1 MHVSGICRRRH
12 AMPSD
17 RPAGQG
23 PPTTEPA
30 KSPKGCAGLVGKS
43 PPCSAG
49 CDQHRLPR
57 GVPHGPWSAR
67 TLVHAGSWKW
77 VFGIALAG
85 LWVMLMVLGSGRLP
99 DFQPGYLF
107 PVQSDTKPGV
117 DPCASLRVDAKLGTP
132 KPANG
137 ELVLVTGGSGFIGSH
152 LVEQLLELGYR
163 VRVFDNLETGNL
175 QFLNLRHPRLQFV
188 LGDILDI
195 EALRRAMVD
204 VRGVFHLGAAS
215 KVLPSLKNPAMGT
228 FNVERNSVGT
238 SRVLEAANET
248 MMVRKVVYAA
258 SSTYYGN
265 QGVPFA
271 ETDPFM
277 PTSPYAASKYMG
289 ELVMLTNDELYKL
302 PTLSLR
308 FFMVYGPRNPAHG
321 AYAIVTGKFIDR
333 LKKGLPLVIEG
344 DGRNFRDFVHVKDVA
359 RALILGYQGD
369 VHGTSINIGSG
380 EKHSVKEVANL
391 VSANQEHVA
400 ARRNDLLG
408 TLADTCRAKKLLNFA
423 VQHDFLFSMQ
433 GMIKEALAGKSDYF
447 APMWEE
453 PAVQDRLE
461 KHIPGWKGLP
471 GHERNAKLRA
481 ALVGSETFFQIL
493 DTL

>member
-1 MHVSGICRRRH
+1 M
-12 AMPSD
+12 
-17 RPAGQG
+17 
-23 PPTTEPA
+23 
-30 KSPKGCAGLVGKS
+30 
-43 PPCSAG
+43 
-49 CDQHRLPR
+49 
-57 GVPHGPWSAR
+57 
-67 TLVHAGSWKW
+67 HAGSWKW

-107 PVQSDTKPGV
+107 PTVPDAKLGV

-175 QFLNLRHPRLQFV
+175 QFLDLRHPRLQFV

-461 KHIPGWKGLP
+461 QHIPGWKGLP

-481 ALVGSETFFQIL
+481 ALAGSETFFQIL
-493 DTL
+493 ATL